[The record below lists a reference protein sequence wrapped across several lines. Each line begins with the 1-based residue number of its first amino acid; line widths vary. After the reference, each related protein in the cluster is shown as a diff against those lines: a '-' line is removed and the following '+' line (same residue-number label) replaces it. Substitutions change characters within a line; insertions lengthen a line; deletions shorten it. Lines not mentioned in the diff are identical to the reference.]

1 MIRALARC
9 TMLLVLLSGLVA
21 CGQKGPL
28 VLPDKADGQKQ
39 EQKKQDA
46 KGSAE
51 KTKAPEAPEPGR

>member
-9 TMLLVLLSGLVA
+9 TVLLALLLGLAA

-28 VLPDKADGQKQ
+28 VLPDKADGQKKQ
-39 EQKKQDA
+39 EQKKDA

-51 KTKAPEAPEPGR
+51 SSRAPEAPEPGR

>member
-9 TMLLVLLSGLVA
+9 TVLLALLFGIAA

-39 EQKKQDA
+39 EQKK
-46 KGSAE
+46 SAE
-51 KTKAPEAPEPGR
+51 KKQDAPKAPESGR